1 MVGTINNKFNIK
13 MISENFG
20 KYKYD
25 EIDKYIELDGFS
37 GLKVAFEKGKQ
48 HVIDELKISGLRG
61 RGGAAFPTWQKW
73 KGGLNELEQETF
85 VICNA
90 DEGEPATFKDRE
102 LLSQDP
108 YKVIEGLTISGYM
121 RSAKTG
127 TIYLR
132 EEYTYMKHQIEKA
145 IELSRERGYLGK
157 NILGTGFDFD
167 IRVFSGAGAY
177 VCGEGS
183 ALIESMEGKAGKP
196 RLKAPRI
203 SSQGYLQMPTQSN
216 NVESLAVAATILKM
230 GASKYAEYG
239 YGESVGTKLIS
250 ICGNINKPAVYE
262 IPFGITLREIIEEVA
277 GGVEN
282 NKKVKF
288 LQLGGVS
295 GPLVPE
301 SLLDTR
307 YTYEDLWDLDLGIG
321 SGAILVADED
331 MSVIEY
337 MKLANDFFHHESCG
351 KCIPC
356 REGVHAYKKII
367 DKLLNKTA
375 KKSDIDYLLEIGTLM
390 NETSFCGLGQT
401 AATPVLKAIKYFKDE
416 LYTAT
421 ID

>member
-1 MVGTINNKFNIK
+1 MKSKYNVK

-20 KYKYD
+20 KYKYN
-25 EIDKYIELDGFS
+25 EIEKYVELGGFI
-37 GLKVAFEKGKQ
+37 GLKVALEKGKQ
-48 HVIDELKISGLRG
+48 YVIDELKISGLRG

-73 KGGLNELEQETF
+73 KGGLNELDEETF

-102 LLSQDP
+102 LLLQDP
-108 YKVIEGLTISGYM
+108 YKVIEGLIVSGYM

-127 TIYLR
+127 AIYLR
-132 EEYTYMKHQIEKA
+132 EEYTYMKYKLELA
-145 IELSRERGYLGK
+145 LELSRKNGYLGK
-157 NILGTGFDFD
+157 NILGTDFNFD
-167 IRVFSGAGAY
+167 IKIFSGAGAY
-177 VCGEGS
+177 ICGEGS
-183 ALIESMEGKAGKP
+183 ALIESMEGKVGKP
-196 RLKAPRI
+196 RLKPPRI
-203 SSQGYLQMPTQSN
+203 GSKGYLQMPTQSN
-216 NVESLAVAATILKM
+216 NVESLAVVTTILKI
-230 GASKYAEYG
+230 GASEYAKYG
-239 YGESVGTKLIS
+239 YKDSIGTKLIS
-250 ICGNINKPAVYE
+250 ICGNVNKPGVYE
-262 IPFGITLREIIEEVA
+262 IPFGITLREIIENISN
-277 GGVEN
+277 GVED

-337 MKLANDFFHHESCG
+337 IKLANNFFHHESCG

-356 REGVHAYKKII
+356 REGVHVYKKII
-367 DKLLNKTA
+367 DKLINKTA
-375 KKSDIDYLLEIGTLM
+375 KKTDIDYLVEIGTIM
-390 NETSFCGLGQT
+390 TETSFCGLGQT
-401 AATPVLKAIKYFKDE
+401 AATPILKAVKYFKEE
-416 LYTAT
+416 LYAAT